1 MKQAYI
7 AGPLFDDHEREY
19 LVKIAEIV
27 ESFGFNTFLPHRD
40 AGLVTGDFTF
50 EKKTKVFDIDIEF
63 LEPAEL
69 VVALLTGR
77 DVDSGTAAEIGYAFK
92 SGKRLIGIGANT
104 IKPINNFVWGLF
116 DYGNDIVENLDD
128 LKIRLRKEF
137 SWLYNMQVSI

>member
-40 AGLVTGDFTF
+40 AGLVTGDFTH
-50 EKKTKVFDIDIEF
+50 EKKVKVFDVDMEY
-63 LEPAEL
+63 LKPADL

-77 DVDSGTAAEIGYAFK
+77 DVDSGTAAEIGYAYK
-92 SGKRLIGIGANT
+92 ASKKLIGVNANN
-104 IKPINNFVWGLF
+104 IKPINNFVWGIF
-116 DYGNDIVENLDD
+116 NYGNDIVEDLDQ
-128 LKIRLRKEF
+128 LKKVLSEK
-137 SWLYNMQVSI
+137 YYAT

>member
-50 EKKTKVFDIDIEF
+50 EKKVKVFDVDIEF

-77 DVDSGTAAEIGYAFK
+77 DVDSGTAAEIGYAYK
-92 SGKRLIGIGANT
+92 SGKRLIGISANT

-116 DYGNDIVENLDD
+116 NYGQDIVNNLDD
-128 LKIRLRKEF
+128 LKYTLSKEF
-137 SWLYNMQVSI
+137 NTT

>member
-40 AGLVTGDFTF
+40 AGLVTGDFTH
-50 EKKTKVFDIDIEF
+50 EKKVKVFDVDMEY
-63 LEPAEL
+63 LKPADL

-77 DVDSGTAAEIGYAFK
+77 DVDSGTAAEIGYAYK
-92 SGKRLIGIGANT
+92 ASKKLIGVNANN
-104 IKPINNFVWGLF
+104 IKPINNFVWGIF
-116 DYGNDIVENLDD
+116 NYGKDIVEDLDQ
-128 LKIRLRKEF
+128 LKKVLSEKY
-137 SWLYNMQVSI
+137 SAT

>member
-19 LVKIAEIV
+19 LVKIADIV

-50 EKKTKVFDIDIEF
+50 EKKVKIFDVDMEF

-92 SGKRLIGIGANT
+92 SGKRLIGLSAN
-104 IKPINNFVWGLF
+104 
-116 DYGNDIVENLDD
+116 
-128 LKIRLRKEF
+128 
-137 SWLYNMQVSI
+137 Q

>member
-40 AGLVTGDFTF
+40 AGLVTGDFTY
-50 EKKTKVFDIDIEF
+50 EKKVRVFDVDMEY
-63 LEPAEL
+63 LKPADL

-77 DVDSGTAAEIGYAFK
+77 DVDSGTAAEIGYAYK
-92 SGKRLIGIGANT
+92 ASKKLIGVNANN
-104 IKPINNFVWGLF
+104 IKPINNFVWGIF
-116 DYGNDIVENLDD
+116 NYGKDIVEDLDQ
-128 LKIRLRKEF
+128 LKKVLSEKY
-137 SWLYNMQVSI
+137 SAT